1 MMDTSKY
8 PKEYRERD
16 VDTEKVLKWY
26 DNLTEEE
33 KAEIREQFKR
43 DKERLSKIQINK
55 EEQ

>member
-33 KAEIREQFKR
+33 KVEIREQFKR
-43 DKERLSKIQINK
+43 DEERLSKIQIRK